1 MYEVTPHYGNHHLFL
16 NLSKN
21 AFSFLLQ
28 IYWIFLL
35 LTSFFLLQAL
45 QNNHFLFIDFLTAKL
60 EYYTATYLRNQKKL
74 SKKCKKS
81 GTTQIGCAEITIFA
95 SLSS

>member
-1 MYEVTPHYGNHHLFL
+1 
-16 NLSKN
+16 
-21 AFSFLLQ
+21 LLQ